1 MRLNASPRNNLIG
14 IAFMLGA
21 MASLPFIDVFAKI
34 LGTSG
39 IPIMQIAFA
48 RMSFGALTSL
58 PFALHG
64 AARARQRAER
74 GPKSVLASL
83 WPRQIWV
90 HSLRAALLTAATFL
104 FFSSLK
110 TLPIADALAIFF
122 IQPIIVTALGA
133 VILREAVD
141 ARRWGAVALG
151 FVGILVILRPGMVAI
166 SAGSLLA
173 LGAGVALALYFLLS
187 RWVAGGA
194 PAIAVTFQTNTIAAL
209 ALACLMPWIWVPPS
223 PSQWAMLAALGAIA
237 SFGHFLILRAY
248 DHAEASLL
256 APLAYSE
263 MIMATLLG
271 WLVFGDFPDGYTFA
285 GVAILLAA
293 ALILALPARAPVR
306 APAPA
311 RDKDASLAPPPPH
324 D

>member
-1 MRLNASPRNNLIG
+1 MRLTASPRHNLIG
-14 IAFMLGA
+14 IAYMLGA
-21 MASLPFIDVFAKI
+21 MASLPFIDVFAKL
-34 LGTSG
+34 LGAAG
-39 IPIMQIAFA
+39 IPIVQIAFA
-48 RMSFGALTSL
+48 RMAFGALTAL
-58 PFALHG
+58 PFALRG
-64 AARARQRAER
+64 AVRA
-74 GPKSVLASL
+74 GSVASL

-90 HSLRAALLTAATFL
+90 HALRAALLSAATFL

-122 IQPIIVTALGA
+122 VQPIIVTALGA
-133 VILREAVD
+133 LILREAVD
-141 ARRWGAVALG
+141 ARRWGAVGLG

-166 SAGSLLA
+166 STGSLLA

-194 PAIAVTFQTNTIAAL
+194 SAIAVIFQTNMIAAL
-209 ALACLMPWIWVPPS
+209 ALACLMPWVWTPPS

-263 MIMATLLG
+263 MIMATVLG
-271 WLVFGDFPDGYTFA
+271 WIVFGDFPDGYTFA
-285 GVAILLAA
+285 GVGILVAAGLVLAWPA
-293 ALILALPARAPVR
+293 PARAPKPR
-306 APAPA
+306 PA
-311 RDKDASLAPPPPH
+311 ASLAPPPPH

>member
-1 MRLNASPRNNLIG
+1 MSLPASPRNNLIG

-21 MASLPFIDVFAKI
+21 MASLPFIDVFAKL
-34 LGTSG
+34 LGAGG
-39 IPIMQIAFA
+39 IPIVQIAFA
-48 RMSFGALTSL
+48 RMAFGALTTL
-58 PFALHG
+58 PFAL
-64 AARARQRAER
+64 RA
-74 GPKSVLASL
+74 GPVRSL
-83 WPRQIWV
+83 WPQQFWV
-90 HSLRAALLTAATFL
+90 HALRAALLSGATFL

-122 IQPIIVTALGA
+122 VQPIIVTALGA
-133 VILREAVD
+133 LILREAVD
-141 ARRWGAVALG
+141 ARRWGAVGLG
-151 FVGILVILRPGMVAI
+151 FVGILVILRPGVIAI

-194 PAIAVTFQTNTIAAL
+194 SAIAVTFQTNMIATV
-209 ALACLMPWIWVPPS
+209 ALACLMPWVWMPPT

-263 MIMATLLG
+263 MIMATVLG

-285 GVAILLAA
+285 GVGILLAA
-293 ALILALPARAPVR
+293 ALVLALPAAGRAP
-306 APAPA
+306 
-311 RDKDASLAPPPPH
+311 K
-324 D
+324 

>member
-1 MRLNASPRNNLIG
+1 MSLTTSPRNNLIG

-34 LGTSG
+34 LGAGG
-39 IPIMQIAFA
+39 IPIVQIAFA
-48 RMSFGALTSL
+48 RMAFGTLTSL
-58 PFALHG
+58 PFALRG
-64 AARARQRAER
+64 AVGA
-74 GPKSVLASL
+74 GSVASL
-83 WPRQIWV
+83 WPQQIGV
-90 HSLRAALLTAATFL
+90 HTLRAALLTAATFL

-122 IQPIIVTALGA
+122 VQPIIVTALGA
-133 VILREAVD
+133 LILREAVD

-173 LGAGVALALYFLLS
+173 LGAGVALALNFLLS

-194 PAIAVTFQTNTIAAL
+194 SAIAVIFQTNMIAAV
-209 ALACLMPWIWVPPS
+209 ALACLMPWAWTPPN
-223 PSQWAMLAALGAIA
+223 PTEWAMLAALGAIA

-263 MIMATLLG
+263 MIMATILG
-271 WLVFGDFPDGYTFA
+271 WLVFDDFPDSYTFA
-285 GVAILLAA
+285 GVGILIAAGLVLAWPTA
-293 ALILALPARAPVR
+293 ARAPISS
-306 APAPA
+306 PA
-311 RDKDASLAPPPPH
+311 ASLARPPPH

>member
-1 MRLNASPRNNLIG
+1 MSLTASPRNNLIG

-34 LGTSG
+34 LGAGG
-39 IPIMQIAFA
+39 IPIVQIAFA
-48 RMSFGALTSL
+48 RMAFGAVTSL
-58 PFALHG
+58 PFAL
-64 AARARQRAER
+64 RA
-74 GPKSVLASL
+74 GPVRSL
-83 WPRQIWV
+83 WPQQIWV
-90 HSLRAALLTAATFL
+90 HALRAALLSAATFL

-122 IQPIIVTALGA
+122 VQPIIVTALGA
-133 VILREAVD
+133 LILREAVD
-141 ARRWGAVALG
+141 ARRWGAVVLG

-173 LGAGVALALYFLLS
+173 LGAGVTLALYFLLS

-194 PAIAVTFQTNTIAAL
+194 SAIAVIFQTNMIAAV
-209 ALACLMPWIWVPPS
+209 ALACLMPWVWTPPN
-223 PSQWAMLAALGAIA
+223 PTEWAMLAALGAIA

-263 MIMATLLG
+263 MIMATILG
-271 WLVFGDFPDGYTFA
+271 WLVFGDFPDSYTFA
-285 GVAILLAA
+285 GVGILVAAGLVLAW
-293 ALILALPARAPVR
+293 
-306 APAPA
+306 PAPA
-311 RDKDASLAPPPPH
+311 RARASKPAASLAPLPPQ